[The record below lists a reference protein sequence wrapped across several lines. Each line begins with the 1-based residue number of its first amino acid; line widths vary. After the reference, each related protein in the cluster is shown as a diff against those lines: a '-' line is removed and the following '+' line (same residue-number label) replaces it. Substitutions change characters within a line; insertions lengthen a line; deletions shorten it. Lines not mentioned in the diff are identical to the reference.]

1 LAVLGLAAC
10 LAGAAGTWAVK
21 TRAQATAAAVFTAA
35 DDALE
40 FIATRLVRV
49 KERLDSI
56 RPRVNGLAALAER
69 LQSIDLGPD
78 LKAVADSLRERLDSV
93 AGELK
98 DAEGR
103 LDPIAAMA
111 RGVQAAAAS
120 IAGSSSDSG
129 TAEKGVSGLRA
140 ATVAEFAGDLATG
153 ISRLEALRAKLLE
166 IRENRLL
173 AREVAVACLAEVA
186 DLDTRLANLTKRMD
200 DFGVRVS
207 DARTASADRGR
218 RVQRWITLGA
228 LVLIA
233 ALLWFGASQVCI
245 LQRAWRASRRP
256 APALTTP

>member
-1 LAVLGLAAC
+1 
-10 LAGAAGTWAVK
+10 
-21 TRAQATAAAVFTAA
+21 
-35 DDALE
+35 
-40 FIATRLVRV
+40 
-49 KERLDSI
+49 
-56 RPRVNGLAALAER
+56 
-69 LQSIDLGPD
+69 
-78 LKAVADSLRERLDSV
+78 
-93 AGELK
+93 
-98 DAEGR
+98 
-103 LDPIAAMA
+103 
-111 RGVQAAAAS
+111 
-120 IAGSSSDSG
+120 
-129 TAEKGVSGLRA
+129 VSGLRA